1 MFMYSEQSNTRY
13 IDTVLRNKNL
23 IMLFVQY
30 IILVNVAG
38 YLLLFRRII
47 KGILCHN
54 KYHIFVVVVSVSINF
69 KIVLQLLI
77 ATKVHTYKI
86 L

>member
-1 MFMYSEQSNTRY
+1 MYSEQSNTRY
-13 IDTVLRNKNL
+13 IYTVLRNKNL
-23 IMLFVQY
+23 IMLFVKY
-30 IILVNVAG
+30 CYLITNII
-38 YLLLFRRII
+38 RQI

-77 ATKVHTYKI
+77 ETKVHTYKI